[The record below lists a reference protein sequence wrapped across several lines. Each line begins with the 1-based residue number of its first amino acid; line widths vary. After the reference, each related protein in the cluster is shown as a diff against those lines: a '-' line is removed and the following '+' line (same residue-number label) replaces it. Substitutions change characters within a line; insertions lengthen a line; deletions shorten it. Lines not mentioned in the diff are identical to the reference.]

1 MNSKLIQ
8 SASSIFLTLI
18 ALLCIFIPDE
28 VLKNFTIDENEYV
41 LLIIQVLGGLL
52 FGFAITNWMSRT
64 VIMGGI
70 YGKALYM
77 GNLAQFAVGGIALL
91 KWNIR
96 NGFPSVI
103 LGVILVGYIIFLLL
117 YLSVFFSSPKIAG
130 K

>member
-8 SASSIFLTLI
+8 PASSIFLALI

-41 LLIIQVLGGLL
+41 LLIIKVLGGLL

-77 GNLAQFAVGGIALL
+77 GNLAQFAVGGVALL
-91 KWNIR
+91 KWNIK

>member
-77 GNLAQFAVGGIALL
+77 GNLAQFAVGGVALL